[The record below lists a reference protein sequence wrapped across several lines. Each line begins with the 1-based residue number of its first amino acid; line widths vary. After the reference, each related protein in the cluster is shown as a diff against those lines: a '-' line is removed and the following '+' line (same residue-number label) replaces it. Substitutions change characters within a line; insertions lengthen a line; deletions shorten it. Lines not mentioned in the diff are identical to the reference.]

1 MAPFALVL
9 FIFFNFFKKQTFTRP
24 HPDYIK
30 NMRMV
35 QMIMGQTSDLV
46 KALYDFIDDF
56 LYWKD
61 PQKSVTLIKEALK
74 LPLPLMIALFWLPLR
89 YFLVLGMWAGAAQSS
104 PFFTSVINITVL
116 KGQEAY
122 VEFDAKYL
130 QHWLQELRAH
140 IMSLRVPLYT
150 TRFFVTV
157 WQYCKVKMSKYKR
170 LRPQGYERQ

>member
-1 MAPFALVL
+1 MAPLALVL
-9 FIFFNFFKKQTFTRP
+9 FMLYNFFKKQTFTRP
-24 HPDYIK
+24 RPDYIK

-46 KALYDFIDDF
+46 KALYDFMDDF

-61 PQKSVTLIKEALK
+61 QQKSVALIKEALK
-74 LPLPLMIALFWLPLR
+74 LPIPLMIALLWLPLR
-89 YFLVLGMWAGAAQSS
+89 YFLVLAMWAGAAQSS
-104 PFFTSVINITVL
+104 PFFSSVIHITVL

-130 QHWLQELRAH
+130 HHWVQELKAH
-140 IMSLRVPLYT
+140 IMSLRVPLYCIS
-150 TRFFVTV
+150 FFVTV
-157 WQYCKVKMSKYKR
+157 WQYCKVKISKSKR